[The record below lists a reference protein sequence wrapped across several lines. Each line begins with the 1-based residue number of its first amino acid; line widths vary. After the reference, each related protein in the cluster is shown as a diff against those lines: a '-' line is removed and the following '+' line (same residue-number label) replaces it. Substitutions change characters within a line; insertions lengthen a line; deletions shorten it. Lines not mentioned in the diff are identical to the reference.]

1 MENIVVTLEN
11 QIKTA
16 LDKFIA
22 TQNKELSKKFYINIE
37 RPKNSDH
44 GDFATNIAFQVS
56 KEYSVSPMQAAE
68 SISDFIDTSHLIERL
83 EVTQPGF
90 INLIINKQWIQ
101 SQVNQIREASFT
113 FGDSNIGKD
122 SKIQV
127 EYVSV
132 NPTGI
137 LHIGHARGAIIG
149 NTISNVLSN
158 NGFNVLDEY
167 YLNDSGKQIDKFNQS
182 VKIRYQQLFNI
193 NVDLPEDSYSGEDI
207 VEIAKQIK
215 DDHSDKF
222 LDPNLDNELSSLAH
236 NLIISKI
243 SHSLDQLDI
252 RFDNWFSEKSLFNDG
267 QFKKCLDE
275 FEKQNLLINRDGAKW
290 LQTTKLGEDKDNV
303 ILRSDST
310 PTYFAT
316 DIAYHFDK
324 FFIRKFHQVINVWG
338 ADHQGQIPRL
348 NSVLSALNIDT
359 KNLKFILVQMVRF
372 KKGEISEKLSK
383 RLGTAI
389 PLNDLVEEIGAD
401 ACRFMFLYRSPDS
414 QLEFDLD
421 LATSQSS
428 ENPVYSVQYAHARTC
443 SILEN
448 AKNLEMDLNPSNLS
462 SLNSSFEISLIHK
475 MLDLFDVIEV
485 VIKNLEPHHLAHYS
499 TDLAS
504 EFHAFYQHCRVIS
517 EDPKETE
524 LMNARLQLVDATRI
538 VLKKCLNLMGISA
551 PEKM

>member
-16 LDKFIA
+16 LDQFIDH
-22 TQNKELSKKFYINIE
+22 QNQQPSKNLSVNIE
-37 RPKNSDH
+37 RPKNTEH

-68 SISDFIDTSHLIERL
+68 EISQYIDTENLIESF
-83 EVTQPGF
+83 EVTPPGF
-90 INLIINKQWIQ
+90 INLIINKKWLQ
-101 SQVNQIREASFT
+101 SQVNQIRKASFT
-113 FGDSNIGKD
+113 FGDSNIGNN

-149 NTISNVLSN
+149 DTISNVLSN
-158 NGFNVLDEY
+158 NGFNVIDEY

-182 VKIRYQQLFNI
+182 VKIRYQQLFDI

-207 VEIAKQIK
+207 IEIAKQIK
-215 DDHSDKF
+215 DEHSDKF
-222 LDPNLDNELSSLAH
+222 LTPNLENEMNSLAH
-236 NLIISKI
+236 NLIIGKI
-243 SHSLDQLDI
+243 SDSLEQLDI
-252 RFDNWFSEKSLFNDG
+252 HFDTWFSEKSLFNDG
-267 QFKKCLDE
+267 QFQKCLEE

-290 LQTTKLGEDKDNV
+290 LATTKLGEEKDNV
-303 ILRSDST
+303 IIRSDST
-310 PTYFAT
+310 PTYFST

-324 FFIRKFHQVINVWG
+324 FLIRKFNQVINVWG

-348 NSVLSALNIDT
+348 NSALSALNIDT

-389 PLNDLVEEIGAD
+389 PLNDLVKEIGAD
-401 ACRFMFLYRSPDS
+401 ACRFMFLYRSHDS

-428 ENPVYSVQYAHARTC
+428 ENPVYSVQYAYARTC

-448 AKNLEMDLNPSNLS
+448 AKSIEMDLNPSNLAY
-462 SLNSSFEISLIHK
+462 LNSNFEISLIHK
-475 MLDLFDVIEV
+475 MLDLYDVIEV

-504 EFHAFYQHCRVIS
+504 AFHVFYQHCRVIS
-517 EDPKETE
+517 DDPQEIAIT
-524 LMNARLQLVDATRI
+524 NARLQLVDATRI
-538 VLKKCLNLMGISA
+538 VLKKCLDLMGISA

>member
-1 MENIVVTLEN
+1 MENIVVTLKN

-16 LDKFIA
+16 LDQFIDH
-22 TQNKELSKKFYINIE
+22 QNQQPSKNLSVNIE
-37 RPKNSDH
+37 RPKNTEY

-68 SISDFIDTSHLIERL
+68 SISQYIDTENLIESF
-83 EVTQPGF
+83 EVTPPGF
-90 INLIINKQWIQ
+90 INLIINKKWLQ
-101 SQVNQIREASFT
+101 SQVNQIRKASCT
-113 FGDSNIGKD
+113 FGDSNIGND

-132 NPTGI
+132 NPTGV

-149 NTISNVLSN
+149 DTISNVLSN
-158 NGFNVLDEY
+158 NGFNVIDEY

-182 VKIRYQQLFNI
+182 VKIRYQQLFDI

-207 VEIAKQIK
+207 IEIAKQIK
-215 DDHSDKF
+215 DEHSDKF
-222 LDPNLDNELSSLAH
+222 LTPNLENEMNSLAH
-236 NLIISKI
+236 NLIIGKI
-243 SHSLDQLDI
+243 SDSLEQLDI
-252 RFDNWFSEKSLFNDG
+252 NFDTWFSEKSLFNDG
-267 QFKKCLDE
+267 QFQKCLEE

-290 LQTTKLGEDKDNV
+290 LATTKLGEEKDNV
-303 ILRSDST
+303 IIRSDST
-310 PTYFAT
+310 PTYFST

-324 FFIRKFHQVINVWG
+324 FLIRKFNQVINVWG

-348 NSVLSALNIDT
+348 NSALSALNIDT

-401 ACRFMFLYRSPDS
+401 ACRFMFLYRSHDS

-428 ENPVYSVQYAHARTC
+428 ENPVYSVQYAYARTC

-448 AKNLEMDLNPSNLS
+448 AKSIEMDLNPSNLAY
-462 SLNSSFEISLIHK
+462 LNSDFEISLIHK
-475 MLDLFDVIEV
+475 MLDLYDVIEV

-504 EFHAFYQHCRVIS
+504 AFHVFYQHCRVIS
-517 EDPKETE
+517 DDPQEIAIT
-524 LMNARLQLVDATRI
+524 NARLQLVDATRI
-538 VLKKCLNLMGISA
+538 VLKKCLDLMGISA